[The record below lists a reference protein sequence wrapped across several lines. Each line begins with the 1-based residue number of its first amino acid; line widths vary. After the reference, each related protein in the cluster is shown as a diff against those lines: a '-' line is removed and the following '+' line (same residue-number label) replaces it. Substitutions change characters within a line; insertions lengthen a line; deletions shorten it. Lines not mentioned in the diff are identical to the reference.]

1 MFITPER
8 WLEIIDREYLR
19 DFISRGGSSVKFIIP
34 LDGIRNNLQL
44 LLQNIS
50 NAAQYQFVFV
60 NAKDTQ
66 IHLMDRLFFAVA
78 RQIDWGT
85 LANAYFARILA
96 DNSYTLPHDST
107 QFNLRELAKL
117 NEKDTKQLRHEV
129 NNHLR
134 DTLFRDYH
142 MCQDFRIAMFRLC
155 QAQLGPEGG
164 SPVESM
170 IIKQWLCGELKRIS
184 EIKSAQIF
192 QKIARHNARHMLT
205 SLAYWLHLAG
215 RNGLILMLD
224 LAHYLRQKP
233 RTTNPDDSTKYYSMA
248 ATLDAYEVLREF
260 IDSTDEMEHC
270 LIVVTAPS
278 SFLQPDENRG
288 IERYDALKMRLINE
302 VKDRNRANPFSSLVR
317 LAPCDFEE
325 HNDSEDLIW

>member
-1 MFITPER
+1 MFITPEH

-19 DFISRGGSSVKFIIP
+19 DFISHGGSSVKFIIP
-34 LDGIRNNLQL
+34 INGIRNNLQM
-44 LLQNIS
+44 LLQEAS
-50 NAAQYQFVFV
+50 NAAHFQFGFV
-60 NAKDTQ
+60 NAKETP
-66 IHLMDRLFFAVA
+66 IHLMDRLFFSIAQ
-78 RQIDWGT
+78 QIDWGT
-85 LANAYFARILA
+85 LANAYFTEILK
-96 DNSYTLPHDST
+96 DIYILPQDPT
-107 QFNLRELAKL
+107 QINLRELARL
-117 NEKDTKQLRHEV
+117 NNKDPKQLRPEV

-164 SPVESM
+164 SPVES
-170 IIKQWLCGELKRIS
+170 IIIEQWLCGELRRIS
-184 EIKSAQIF
+184 EIKPAQIF
-192 QKIARHNARHMLT
+192 QKITRHNARHMLT

-224 LAHYLRQKP
+224 IAHYLRQKP
-233 RTTNPDDSTKYYSMA
+233 RSMDITELTKYYGLA

-260 IDSTDEMEHC
+260 IDSTDTMEYC

-278 SFLQPDENRG
+278 TFLQPYENRG

-302 VKDRNRANPFSSLVR
+302 VKDRKRANPFSTLVR

-325 HNDSEDLIW
+325 QSDSEDLIW